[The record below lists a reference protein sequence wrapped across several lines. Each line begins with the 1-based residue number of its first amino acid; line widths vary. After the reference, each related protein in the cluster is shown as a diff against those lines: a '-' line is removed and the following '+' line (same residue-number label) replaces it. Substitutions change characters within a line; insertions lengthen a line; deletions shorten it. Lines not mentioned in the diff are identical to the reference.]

1 MNLAQCST
9 SNTPNPCHHIAT
21 TTAPL
26 TCCRAR
32 HYPAAVCSTSRG
44 LSGRIWRGTSGT
56 CSRQHSS
63 APSSSPIGAGFFFVA
78 KKDKTLRPCI
88 DFNGLNDITV
98 KNKYSLPLIFS
109 AFVPLQG
116 ATIFYRQKLLHNNRE
131 TVNLW
136 LFLRPQSYFNIY
148 NCCIPT
154 ER

>member
-1 MNLAQCST
+1 M
-9 SNTPNPCHHIAT
+9 
-21 TTAPL
+21 
-26 TCCRAR
+26 
-32 HYPAAVCSTSRG
+32 
-44 LSGRIWRGTSGT
+44 
-56 CSRQHSS
+56 
-63 APSSSPIGAGFFFVA
+63 A